1 MSIVDCLNYRLSIVA
16 VRLAGCS
23 RTEAGRWVGETVVV
37 AVFDRL
43 AIIGA
48 LFLSELPVCPSV
60 RLSDCLDICLNGT
73 GNFESCKEIV
83 IIWLE
88 APQLQPP
95 RPSRRVGGSLF
106 FLLLL
111 LLQSF

>member
-23 RTEAGRWVGETVVV
+23 RTKAGRWVGQTVVV
-37 AVFDRL
+37 VVVAAIDRL

-48 LFLSELPVCPSV
+48 LFLSELPVC
-60 RLSDCLDICLNGT
+60 LSLCLDICLNGT

-83 IIWLE
+83 IILLE

-95 RPSRRVGGSLF
+95 RPSRRVGGCLF
-106 FLLLL
+106 VLFL
-111 LLQSF
+111 